1 MNKKVQLQKHKTV
14 ALLFLLTMAMV
25 YIAMVYL
32 LRKQPATWMGYVKAF
47 SEAGMVGGLADWF
60 AVTALFRYPL
70 GLKIPHTNLIQKN
83 KNALGK
89 NLGDFVS
96 ENFLTPATIKPYI
109 QKIAVSKYLKQW
121 ISKTSNQQL
130 IAEEAVKIMQNAFQS
145 IDDEKIER
153 ILQTQVLSFWQQLD
167 IKHWLADGLSYLIE
181 KNEHHRLLSLIL
193 PKAKIYVEENRDII
207 YKKIVEN
214 KPILGLI
221 GGKSITNQLVQGI
234 IAFFDEIE
242 NNAHHPLRELITEK
256 LNETVEELQST
267 NKWNDKIE
275 EIKSTF
281 LTEQKINHY
290 IHDFWK
296 ASKEEIHTYLKPGNK
311 IDLYLRKY
319 LQNVPHQLAN
329 DPELTQQIDK
339 YVQKFVYQLALKNSH
354 EIGTIIEKTI
364 EEWDGK
370 ELSEKL
376 EWEVGKDLQYIRI
389 NGTLVGGL
397 VGLIIYSLTQLL

>member
-153 ILQTQVLSFWQQLD
+153 I
-167 IKHWLADGLSYLIE
+167 
-181 KNEHHRLLSLIL
+181 
-193 PKAKIYVEENRDII
+193 
-207 YKKIVEN
+207 
-214 KPILGLI
+214 
-221 GGKSITNQLVQGI
+221 
-234 IAFFDEIE
+234 
-242 NNAHHPLRELITEK
+242 
-256 LNETVEELQST
+256 
-267 NKWNDKIE
+267 
-275 EIKSTF
+275 
-281 LTEQKINHY
+281 
-290 IHDFWK
+290 
-296 ASKEEIHTYLKPGNK
+296 
-311 IDLYLRKY
+311 
-319 LQNVPHQLAN
+319 
-329 DPELTQQIDK
+329 
-339 YVQKFVYQLALKNSH
+339 
-354 EIGTIIEKTI
+354 
-364 EEWDGK
+364 
-370 ELSEKL
+370 
-376 EWEVGKDLQYIRI
+376 
-389 NGTLVGGL
+389 
-397 VGLIIYSLTQLL
+397 